1 MKAIANLAVLFGLL
15 GSVTFLNAQDP
26 EPDAKALDAQAREKI
41 ATFKK
46 ATGKAKTEDEFIFA
60 LQALCKMRHPRILQ
74 ELKRHVAHPSERA
87 RRYVIAEVA
96 AYRPDAEALKI
107 LVSAL
112 ATESAKATQDD
123 QAHDVG
129 HDPACEVLRNLRGFR
144 LDKDALGRVI
154 ALFRHVNLT
163 LASTTVRLCGEWR
176 EYGAVD
182 AMIAVLREA
191 ESIQAERPQVGDGG
205 GNSDPSQFVRH
216 SGSGGGSAPSS
227 RPKMTP
233 EQARQMSAANRKHT
247 MTTVCKQ
254 SLEVLLGERRN
265 TSQEFAEVW
274 SKNKERLLEA
284 ERKRREE
291 EEER

>member
-1 MKAIANLAVLFGLL
+1 MKAIAYLAALLVVLEAA
-15 GSVTFLNAQDP
+15 GSTGGQDP
-26 EPDAKALDAQAREKI
+26 EQDSKALEAQAKERI
-41 ATFKK
+41 AAFKK
-46 ATGKAKTEDEFIFA
+46 TIGKAKTEDEFIFA
-60 LQALCKMRHPRILQ
+60 LQSLCKMKHPRILQ
-74 ELKRHVAHPSERA
+74 ELKRHVTHPSERA

-96 AYRPDAEALKI
+96 AYRPDSEALKV
-107 LVSAL
+107 LLSAL

-123 QAHDVG
+123 QAYDVG

-144 LDKDALGRVI
+144 LDKEGVGKVT

-163 LASTTVRLCGEWR
+163 LASTAVRVCGEWR

-191 ESIQAERPQVGDGG
+191 ESIQAERPQIGDGG

-216 SGSGGGSAPSS
+216 SGSGGGGAPSS

-233 EQARQMSAANRKHT
+233 EQARQMSAANRKQT
-247 MTTVCKQ
+247 MTTVCRQ
-254 SLEVLLGERRN
+254 TLEVLLGERRN
-265 TSQEFAEVW
+265 ASHEFAEVW
-274 SKNKERLLEA
+274 AKSKDRLMEE

-291 EEER
+291 EEP